1 MGKQHE
7 SFCRSSL
14 GPSTC
19 GRGAGPSTQRSGMTG
34 CSLVLWAV
42 ADQGGGAGTQ
52 HSSPQG
58 PRCAE
63 CSELLPRTALPLAV
77 PRPQDFP
84 AGQGTGS
91 LFHQDFAS
99 TPALLPRAF
108 PCRAADLPFLAG
120 TMGQTTVT
128 QQEGQVTVKQGD
140 TFQTTCTYQTSE
152 FGSLLWYQQRKG
164 QAPQLLSSQAAA
176 GRKPSGRLTT
186 SLNTTGKY
194 SLLQLEEVEVSD
206 SALYLC
212 AVQDTLVQAASLAVQ
227 EPRRGRACGCAR
239 LSLGEGALSSL
250 LAAVLVLC
258 THSSAGQDPFP
269 GEDSI
274 RGWRGRRRW

>member
-1 MGKQHE
+1 
-7 SFCRSSL
+7 
-14 GPSTC
+14 
-19 GRGAGPSTQRSGMTG
+19 MTA

-63 CSELLPRTALPLAV
+63 CSELLPKATLHLAV

-84 AGQGTGS
+84 AGQGTERFLCLG
-91 LFHQDFAS
+91 FAS
-99 TPALLPRAF
+99 TPGLLPGAF

-120 TMGQTTVT
+120 TMGQITVT
-128 QQEGQVTVKQGD
+128 QQEGQVTVEEKD
-140 TFQTTCTYQTSE
+140 TFQTTCTYQS
-152 FGSLLWYQQRKG
+152 SWPVALLWYQQRKG
-164 QAPQLLSSQAAA
+164 QAPQLLSYQAAA

-212 AVQDTLVQAASLAVQ
+212 AVQDTLVQGASLAVQ
-227 EPRRGRACGCAR
+227 EPRGGRACGCAR
-239 LSLGEGALSSL
+239 LSLGEGALSSRLAAL
-250 LAAVLVLC
+250 LALC
-258 THSSAGQDPFP
+258 PLQPKIVFHKKTESVAGEAGEGGERVSANP
-269 GEDSI
+269 
-274 RGWRGRRRW
+274 W